1 MANEF
6 KKKQK
11 QISFA
16 YKAGHDAL
24 EWLLKQADENYN
36 GNASAYVVK
45 LLLEDKKRKQS
56 EE

>member
-16 YKAGHDAL
+16 YRAGHDAL